1 MMGSILL
8 EYPVLRMRFCQA
20 SVCSSRSLFNFL
32 KDAEVANCCQL
43 SSGLPVGWFIEIMTN
58 LPFTLG
64 SQLANVVESIT
75 SGMITIPALIDFPF
89 VDGLQAN

>member
-1 MMGSILL
+1 MGSILL

-20 SVCSSRSLFNFL
+20 SVCSSRSFFNFSN
-32 KDAEVANCCQL
+32 DAEVANCFQL
-43 SSGLPVGWFIEIMTN
+43 SSGLPVGWFIEIITN
-58 LPFTLG
+58 LPFALG
-64 SQLANVVESIT
+64 SQLANAVESIT